1 MDLQGLGGLLSRGGA
16 ALLAAG
22 VAAASSAAA
31 GGGAGAAA
39 GAIFR
44 VVSAFALAVAAEMVN
59 LKDSRIIIRCRSMKK
74 CGTVTQPFHF
84 DKRIKFHSTH
94 FVIRKLDLLPL

>member
-1 MDLQGLGGLLSRGGA
+1 MDFQGLRGLLSRGGA

-22 VAAASSAAA
+22 VAAASSAAVS
-31 GGGAGAAA
+31 GGGAAA
-39 GAIFR
+39 GALFR
-44 VVSAFALAVAAEMVN
+44 IVSAFALAVAAEMVN